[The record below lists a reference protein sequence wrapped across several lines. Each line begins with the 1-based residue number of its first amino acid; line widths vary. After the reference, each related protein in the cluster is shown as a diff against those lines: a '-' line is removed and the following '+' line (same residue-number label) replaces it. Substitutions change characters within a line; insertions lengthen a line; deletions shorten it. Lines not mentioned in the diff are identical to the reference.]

1 MNIDVK
7 DRITL
12 SDNKAYFVVSK
23 IEYQGK
29 IYYYLIESSK
39 MENFKFCYEKPGT
52 NVLVEVDDVDLNR
65 KLTYLFANEMKQYI
79 DPEAK

>member
-12 SDNKAYFVVSK
+12 SDNNAYFVVSK

-29 IYYYLIESSK
+29 TYYYLIESSK
-39 MENFKFCYEKPGT
+39 MESFKFCYEKPET
-52 NVLVEVDDVDLNR
+52 NVLVEVDDVALNR
-65 KLTYLFANEMKQYI
+65 ELTYLFANDMKQYI
-79 DPEAK
+79 NPES